1 MARPR
6 KTQPDELQTQPVE
19 EDPAQPDQPVEDPGS
34 GEDTPEPSTGAAG
47 RRGRQE

>member
-6 KTQPDELQTQPVE
+6 KTELQTQPVE
-19 EDPAQPDQPVEDPGS
+19 EDPAQPDQPDEDPGTQ
-34 GEDTPEPSTGAAG
+34 EDAPEGPTTGAAG